1 MGKEKSQS
9 CVCITA
15 STASKSECGRH
26 KENTQIL
33 NLTCFLCSINAS
45 WLKYFINLPHSKET
59 TDHISKIIPLISE
72 QINHARKFLNS
83 MAFLEFNKKCK
94 RAFQIDQHKF
104 KNHSTAPQPVQYC
117 HRMPEFNEMFK
128 HLNWNI

>member
-26 KENTQIL
+26 KENTL

-45 WLKYFINLPHSKET
+45 WLKYFTNLPHSKET

-94 RAFQIDQHKF
+94 RVFQIDQHKF

-117 HRMPEFNEMFK
+117 HRMPELNEMF
-128 HLNWNI
+128 LIQIQTS